1 MKNSL
6 GILCVI
12 IGFLGGQ
19 AEAEASEGVPLVVA
33 GFLKEGRFEKDGTGH
48 YADLVRALLAET
60 QVPTQLVT
68 MPVKRML
75 KQYEEGE
82 VHCMVPVSFAA
93 VKMNF
98 PSTERAAVV
107 ESVAIDYIT
116 AHIVTKPGTP
126 AVTDV
131 TELKGKR
138 LAAWVGVPLELFL
151 PNLDAKVL
159 RVESEES
166 GIRLLMSGRVDAIW
180 SWVPDAF
187 ILFDRMGHGTPSL
200 AIDKPLFS
208 STAHVLCHRSAQ
220 SEALIADIDASILAM
235 RADGRLKEIFGPY
248 VRIVGVDV
256 PVDIGQ

>member
-1 MKNSL
+1 M
-6 GILCVI
+6 
-12 IGFLGGQ
+12 GGGP
-19 AEAEASEGVPLVVA
+19 ASADDQVSETPALVVA

-48 YADLVRALLAET
+48 YVDLVRALLAET
-60 QVPTQLVT
+60 QVSTQLVT

-75 KQYEEGE
+75 KQYEDGE

-98 PSTERAAVV
+98 PSTERAAIV
-107 ESVAIDYIT
+107 ESVPVDYIT

-126 AVTDV
+126 PVTDV
-131 TELKGKR
+131 AALKGKR

-187 ILFDRMGHGTPSL
+187 ILFDRMGYGTPSL

-220 SEALIADIDASILAM
+220 SEALIKDIDAGILAM